1 MIFLG
6 LLLSFHHCAALAIHC
21 LREHLRFE
29 FENEIHKIRYSSY
42 LFSFLQLQTDFK
54 QRVMKDDVFESLN
67 PQL

>member
-6 LLLSFHHCAALAIHC
+6 LSLSFHYSAAFAIRR

-42 LFSFLQLQTDFK
+42 FFFGQLQTDFK
-54 QRVMKDDVFESLN
+54 QRVMKDEVFKSFNL
-67 PQL
+67 QL